1 MGIKV
6 HEVNQNSFLR
16 VSSISPHSFEVSFKV
31 RNTGKYDG
39 EEVSQ
44 LYLRDEYA
52 SVVQPLK
59 QLKYFER
66 FYLKCGEV
74 KEVKFVL
81 SESDF
86 TIIDRNLKTVVEPGT
101 FQIIVGTASND
112 IRLQAKVVVRYR
124 YSIEKTLKSS
134 PGNSEYLLS
143 DGDFSFTKG
152 EFVVDDKPLYFS
164 LMNIRYPPFPVFSCH
179 HMHRQHNIMRLR
191 SKEQRMKPKQTVQ
204 QHLLPCRQ
212 PQVPYV

>member
-1 MGIKV
+1 M
-6 HEVNQNSFLR
+6 
-16 VSSISPHSFEVSFKV
+16 
-31 RNTGKYDG
+31 
-39 EEVSQ
+39 
-44 LYLRDEYA
+44 RDEYA

-112 IRLQAKVVVRYR
+112 IRLQAKVVVR
-124 YSIEKTLKSS
+124 
-134 PGNSEYLLS
+134 
-143 DGDFSFTKG
+143 
-152 EFVVDDKPLYFS
+152 
-164 LMNIRYPPFPVFSCH
+164 
-179 HMHRQHNIMRLR
+179 
-191 SKEQRMKPKQTVQ
+191 
-204 QHLLPCRQ
+204 
-212 PQVPYV
+212 